1 MWQFVF
7 PNGNISKDLKWILYL
22 KLNDLLSP
30 MLYESVSNSKT
41 DVSKLLN
48 SQITAIVDSKCE
60 AVRSELKKISA
71 IG

>member
-7 PNGNISKDLKWILYL
+7 PNGNISQDLKWILYL